1 MNFEF
6 HPEAEREI
14 YEASLRYELDV
25 PGLGRRFADEVE
37 RAVDVLLAYP
47 EIGARLDDHLRHFVL
62 RKFPF
67 SIIYAASADLVSI
80 VAVAHGSREPGYW
93 RPRIHDR

>member
-6 HPEAEREI
+6 HPDAERELH
-14 YEASLRYELDV
+14 ESTLRYELDV

-37 RAVDVLLAYP
+37 RAIDVLLDRP
-47 EIGARLDDHLRHFVL
+47 EIGSRLDEDLRHFVL

-67 SIIYAASADLVSI
+67 SIIYAVSGDLISI
-80 VAVAHGSREPGYW
+80 VALAHGSREPGYW